1 MAGLDPKV
9 SFEPAVRKVF
19 TGDETIVI
27 KDGMMTRPKISVA
40 TFFFV
45 ALTSKMAGDMNF
57 CTLRLVRNSYL
68 LEDRERLTTDCDLLS
83 FL

>member
-40 TFFFV
+40 TFFFCG
-45 ALTSKMAGDMNF
+45 L
-57 CTLRLVRNSYL
+57 
-68 LEDRERLTTDCDLLS
+68 DR
-83 FL
+83 

>member
-40 TFFFV
+40 TNFFCGILV
-45 ALTSKMAGDMNF
+45 TTYQPIHNRQRSLKPAPNF
-57 CTLRLVRNSYL
+57 GFFIDN
-68 LEDRERLTTDCDLLS
+68 
-83 FL
+83 